1 MKKKMILTSVV
12 CLISLTSCKN
22 TGSAKS
28 PEYHS
33 QIVMDEYLNIEN
45 MGHSG
50 EFTPDGDYYYYG
62 SVTLY
67 SDDGNSKTF
76 DCYQGTEGLE
86 KGCRGVLCN
95 RIFYNLDRNQWV
107 TINGIKYKGSLN

>member
-1 MKKKMILTSVV
+1 MLTFVV
-12 CLISLTSCKN
+12 CLISFTSCNN
-22 TGSAKS
+22 TSSVKS

-33 QIVMDEYLNIEN
+33 QILMDEDLNIED

-50 EFTPDGDYYYYG
+50 ELTPDGNYYYYG

-67 SDDGNSKTF
+67 SDDGNSETF

-86 KGCRGVLCN
+86 RGCRGVFCDGK
-95 RIFYNLDRNQWV
+95 FYNLDRSQWITV
-107 TINGIKYKGSLN
+107 YGVKYKGSLN